1 MGVTDKGYGVSLE
14 GGGRNENVLKLVM
27 VMATQFCEYTE
38 ETPNCTV
45 KYMNSVVCEL
55 HLNRTMKK
63 KRTTALEM
71 NFSRSVAEAALPQN
85 N

>member
-1 MGVTDKGYGVSLE
+1 MGVTDKGYRVSLE

-27 VMATQFCEYTE
+27 VDGTQVREYTE
-38 ETPNCTV
+38 KTPNCTV

-63 KRTTALEM
+63 KEPL
-71 NFSRSVAEAALPQN
+71 L
-85 N
+85 